1 MKFNNLL
8 SKIDVHLL
16 KLLRFGI
23 VLLIIGIPAYPKFPI
38 FSLPGTYVS
47 IRAEDL
53 LIAVIAFVWVIYIR
67 DKWKELWNINVIKAA
82 VLFLVVGA
90 IASLSAIFLT
100 QTGKPLQI
108 ILHTMRRWE
117 YLVVLPIILSVVKTR
132 KDVLYYMKVVLLTI
146 IIVLIYGL
154 GQKIFEWPI
163 ISTMNKE
170 YSQGIAQAIMKGGR
184 INSTFA
190 GHYDLAAYGVII
202 MNVLFGILA
211 ASKYKTSKIYII
223 GLIIGVG
230 WILGVSASRISF
242 AAYLGSIF
250 LTMTLLRKWL
260 WIVPVM
266 GISLLVFLKTP
277 SLMDRYA
284 EAFRYEFL
292 PRLANIEWFWHKS
305 TPSDKD
311 IAVVTTIT
319 PTPTISKLDQTNTS
333 EPADNSLPSNI
344 VEAKPTKTPKSI
356 AGTQLQYVQPP
367 EDRST
372 AIRFKKEW
380 PRAIRAWTKNPLLGL
395 GYSSITLATDNDYLR
410 ALGEVGLLGFVA
422 FLVLLVSIFVEIVI
436 YLKRKFKTKDGA
448 MVIGYLGAMLGFL
461 ANAMFIDVFE
471 ASKVAIYFWILT
483 GLFIA
488 FINTDTQK
496 YERLIINKK

>member
-1 MKFNNLL
+1 M
-8 SKIDVHLL
+8 
-16 KLLRFGI
+16 
-23 VLLIIGIPAYPKFPI
+23 
-38 FSLPGTYVS
+38 
-47 IRAEDL
+47 
-53 LIAVIAFVWVIYIR
+53 
-67 DKWKELWNINVIKAA
+67 NVIKAV
-82 VLFLVVGA
+82 VLFLSVGVV
-90 IASLSAIFLT
+90 ASLSAILLT
-100 QTGKPLQI
+100 QTGKPFQI

-117 YLVVLPIILSVVKTR
+117 YLVVLPIIISIVKTR
-132 KDVLYYMKVVLLTI
+132 KDVLYYLKVVLLTI

-190 GHYDLAAYGVII
+190 GHYDLAAYGVIM
-202 MNVLFGILA
+202 MNILFGILA
-211 ASKYKTSKIYII
+211 ASKFKTSKIYIV
-223 GLIIGVG
+223 GLILGVG

-242 AAYLGSIF
+242 AAYLGSI
-250 LTMTLLRKWL
+250 LVTMTLIRKWL

-277 SLMDRYA
+277 SLMDRYS

-292 PRLANIEWFWHKS
+292 PRIANIEWFWNKTS
-305 TPSDKD
+305 TGDKD
-311 IAVVTTIT
+311 IAIIPTII
-319 PTPTISKLDQTNTS
+319 PTPTLATLDSTNVINQEQDFIT
-333 EPADNSLPSNI
+333 NNI
-344 VEAKPTKTPKSI
+344 AEVTPTKTPKSI

-372 AIRFKKEW
+372 AIRFKVEW
-380 PRAIRAWTKNPLLGL
+380 PRAIRAWMKNPLLGL

-410 ALGEVGLLGFVA
+410 ALGEVGLLGFSA
-422 FLVLLVSIFVEIVI
+422 FVILLISIFVEMINF
-436 YLKRKFKTKDGA
+436 LKKKFKTSDGA
-448 MVIGYLGAMLGFL
+448 IVIGYLGAMVGFL

-483 GLFIA
+483 GIFIA
-488 FINTDTQK
+488 FVRTYGEKHTDPIL
-496 YERLIINKK
+496 YKK